1 MEHSHKVRVSLLLGM
16 TQGSRHSPVQFWWLP
31 GEREDSTISCYGPQ
45 AFFISQEM
53 VMYFSKLEKKQEQSS
68 TGKSCNPV
76 FQTLVLVSCSL
87 CAFLFYKFTWNL
99 ESARTPQIPF
109 LSWPLTKNCG
119 IPWPAVFCS
128 SFKGLTL
135 HWVTRCSLSTA
146 LCGCKCFTSV
156 EKVHLMHL
164 PQAYSEL
171 TDSTETTGWWLS
183 LQV

>member
-1 MEHSHKVRVSLLLGM
+1 MLCVHWHNGAFSQSKSESALGNDSGIE
-16 TQGSRHSPVQFWWLP
+16 TFSSSVLVASWR
-31 GEREDSTISCYGPQ
+31 EREDSTISCYGPQ

-53 VMYFSKLEKKQEQSS
+53 VMYFSISVSKLENKQEQSS

-87 CAFLFYKFTWNL
+87 CAILFYKFTWNL

-119 IPWPAVFCS
+119 IPWPVVFCS

-135 HWVTRCSLSTA
+135 H
-146 LCGCKCFTSV
+146 
-156 EKVHLMHL
+156 
-164 PQAYSEL
+164 
-171 TDSTETTGWWLS
+171 
-183 LQV
+183 